1 MGKKERLQRR
11 VNRIDARFKDKVK
24 KGKKGTDMDIAT
36 HEARIQRLADK
47 GGFAAPFMA
56 KSPLKEI
63 GEIHVGDPNYKG
75 LKDIGKDWVE
85 ANKDTAISAENKI
98 NSGDEKAIDETIN
111 TKVTLSE
118 GGKGKTST
126 GVPISVPSFTTT
138 EYDLAMQSDKGKYT
152 APFTAKSPL
161 KVDPFA
167 KPKEDPNPPQYHAQK
182 IRSKIAMMPS
192 SAGKPVV
199 NAIKKGVKS
208 VVDFYSGA
216 KKQLNWPKK

>member
-11 VNRIDARFKDKVK
+11 VKRIDDRFIGKVK

-47 GGFAAPFMA
+47 GGFAAPFM
-56 KSPLKEI
+56 
-63 GEIHVGDPNYKG
+63 
-75 LKDIGKDWVE
+75 
-85 ANKDTAISAENKI
+85 
-98 NSGDEKAIDETIN
+98 
-111 TKVTLSE
+111 
-118 GGKGKTST
+118 
-126 GVPISVPSFTTT
+126 
-138 EYDLAMQSDKGKYT
+138 
-152 APFTAKSPL
+152 AKSPL